1 MNITRR
7 LLPVACFLLACQ
19 CVKQESPATHPR
31 AEASN
36 RPSASD
42 RRAPSAAHPAPPVP
56 ADVKPA
62 APRREGQPPVQP
74 ADSVISLS
82 PAPDTGAPPPTAL
95 AASTDLFTSQP
106 QARIMAEDFKIGE
119 LQDGVT
125 ASRDSLQAL
134 SCVRKFMDGLVA
146 KNVDYSLILPA
157 VQRELKAV
165 ISYPLKQGYM
175 PQRYRVGKMAFEQ
188 EDELRANIRL
198 YKDDGV
204 TEGEIYLKK
213 TDDVWRI
220 ADLQVGFTLLAR
232 TYKKPAEPFVPGDY
246 SFLLED

>member
-1 MNITRR
+1 
-7 LLPVACFLLACQ
+7 
-19 CVKQESPATHPR
+19 
-31 AEASN
+31 
-36 RPSASD
+36 
-42 RRAPSAAHPAPPVP
+42 
-56 ADVKPA
+56 
-62 APRREGQPPVQP
+62 
-74 ADSVISLS
+74 
-82 PAPDTGAPPPTAL
+82 
-95 AASTDLFTSQP
+95 
-106 QARIMAEDFKIGE
+106 
-119 LQDGVT
+119 
-125 ASRDSLQAL
+125 
-134 SCVRKFMDGLVA
+134 MDGLVT

-165 ISYPLKQGYM
+165 ISYPLKQGYV